1 MVELP
6 APIVIV
12 HPDGKVTFAMS
23 AMFVKNQT
31 TLLTTDPMATFIALM
46 AGPSMAL
53 RAIALAP
60 GVMTR
65 TSVTTVLLFA
75 RTTMI
80 VQRANAIMINVNVNP
95 GITVLFVVIGEVQ

>member
-31 TLLTTDPMATFIALM
+31 TLLTTDPMATFIACM
-46 AGPSMAL
+46 GPSVAKRALALALAMVDTFWTVRMQIQRVLLAL
-53 RAIALAP
+53 R
-60 GVMTR
+60 R
-65 TSVTTVLLFA
+65 T
-75 RTTMI
+75 
-80 VQRANAIMINVNVNP
+80 P
-95 GITVLFVVIGEVQ
+95 